1 MVSELTGIKALEKAL
16 DAAWV
21 RNQAISNNIANG
33 DTPNYK
39 AYKVEFE
46 DMLKQAIESQG
57 VTGKR
62 TSPKHLPVGMDTV
75 ENVSIRVSRQKNTS
89 ARLDGNNVDID
100 TEMANLA
107 KNYIKYQALVQ
118 QLTQRLARL
127 KTVINEGRR

>member
-1 MVSELTGIKALEKAL
+1 MASELTGIKALEKAL

-21 RNQAISNNIANG
+21 RNQVISNNIANA

-46 DMLKQAIESQG
+46 DMLKEAIENQA

-62 TSPKHLPVGMDTV
+62 TSSKHLPVGMDPID
-75 ENVSIRVSRQKNTS
+75 NVSIRISRQRNTS
-89 ARLDGNNVDID
+89 TRLDGNNVDID

-107 KNYIKYQALVQ
+107 KNTIKYQTLVQ
-118 QLTQRLARL
+118 QLSQRLARL